1 MTIITI
7 SRGAYGGVE
16 PLVDLLARRTG
27 SKTLSREQLLVDT
40 AAEWGASEAQLQ
52 SALMHRPGLFE
63 GRGLTKLHFI
73 ACAQATMA
81 KAARGEG
88 LVYHGEAGHLLLK
101 GVPHHLRVRVIANQ
115 PQRIETV
122 MERCNL
128 SREKAIEYVR
138 TLDHERD
145 KWGRWVHGVDTG
157 DPALF
162 DLVINLERVAVF
174 TAADIILEV
183 AAREFP
189 ATPDS
194 RRVLEDLVI
203 ASEVRARLGLD
214 SSVPDER
221 MTVAVYDGVV
231 TIRGSSR
238 YLSHLE
244 RAVEMARKVAGVV
257 RAEFES
263 S

>member
-16 PLVDLLARRTG
+16 PLVDLLVRRTG
-27 SKTLSREQLLVDT
+27 SRTLSREQLLVDA

-63 GRGLTKLHFI
+63 GRGLSKLHFI

-138 TLDHERD
+138 TLDQERD

-174 TAADIILEV
+174 TAADVILET
-183 AAREFP
+183 AAREFQQ
-189 ATPDS
+189 TPES
-194 RRVLEDLVI
+194 RRVLDDLVI
-203 ASEVRARLGLD
+203 ESEIRARIGLD
-214 SSVPDER
+214 PSIPDER
-221 MTVAVYDGVV
+221 MKVTVHEGVV
-231 TIRGSSR
+231 RITGSAR
-238 YLSHLE
+238 YLPHLE
-244 RAVEMARKVAGVV
+244 RAAEVARKVTGVV
-257 RAEFES
+257 RAEPES